1 MILHKLTLNNIGLF
15 RGRQSITLTP
25 NINKPIILIGGMNGA
40 GKTTLLDAVRLCL
53 YGKRALGNRVSH
65 NEYHNYLSEIIHRNS
80 IANLPLDCASVS
92 LEFEYARDG
101 EKKRYTVE
109 RLWERKRSRKTV
121 KEVLTIYG
129 NDRLNTEFETEHWQ
143 DYINELIPIGV
154 SQFFFFDGE
163 NVRKLVDDSGHD
175 VFLRESIKALFGLN
189 LVERLQSDLHI
200 YSNRLVKRD
209 SPESVQ
215 REITEVELEIEN
227 LQSKLADVEVESE
240 NTTTQIDKLAIE
252 IEQQEHRLS
261 IEGGNYARQR
271 GNLNYQLEQLQTEIE
286 DLENKIRVQCEELFP
301 FALIPKNLVRLKA
314 QLLKE
319 LQLDEWKAKN
329 RALKAHKDLLLK
341 HLPSEAF
348 WADISLD
355 LESAQISEIQNKVA
369 SFLTDQLEC
378 PEELRGFRK
387 IRERSPAEYDCI
399 LEWIDTC
406 LNKVPQDFRESNDA
420 LKIARSEL
428 KKVKNTLEK
437 VPPED
442 VLKPIIENLSELNK
456 TLGQLEKQKENID
469 ETIHSLIYRIEN
481 TERKREI
488 LYRTQQQRQAHIQ
501 RPKRVKDVQKVL
513 AEYTVQL
520 TQAKMVTLSNAI
532 VEGFNRLSHKPDRI
546 KHVELDPQT
555 FAVTLYDTYNRSIS
569 KDELSA
575 GEQQIY
581 TTALLWGL
589 ARTSGKPLPMI
600 LDTPLGRLDTI
611 HRQFL
616 VEYYFP
622 YVSHQIVLL
631 STDTEIV
638 GHLLSLLK
646 PHISHTFRL
655 AYQQTEGHTIIEEG
669 YFG

>member
-1 MILHKLTLNNIGLF
+1 MILHKLTLNNVGLF
-15 RGRQSITLTP
+15 RGRQTITLTP
-25 NINKPIILIGGMNGA
+25 NTNKPIILIGGMNGA

-53 YGKRALGNRVSH
+53 YGKRALGNRVSN
-65 NEYHNYLSEIIHRNS
+65 NEYYNYLSEIIHRSPTANS
-80 IANLPLDCASVS
+80 PIDSASTS

-101 EKKRYTVE
+101 GKKRYTVE
-109 RLWERKRSRKTV
+109 RSWKRQRGGETV
-121 KEVLTIYG
+121 KETLTIYE
-129 NDRLNTEFETEHWQ
+129 NDRLNTDFEAEYWQ
-143 DYINELIPIGV
+143 DYINELVPIGV

-189 LVERLQSDLHI
+189 LVERLQSDLYI
-200 YSNRLVKRD
+200 YANRLIKRN

-215 REITEVELEIEN
+215 EEIAKVELEIEN
-227 LQSKLADVEVESE
+227 LQSRLANTEFESE
-240 NTTTQIDKLAIE
+240 NTTTLIGKLKNE
-252 IEQQEHRLS
+252 IEQEEHRLA

-301 FALIPKNLVRLKA
+301 FALVPENLERLKA

-319 LQLDEWKAKN
+319 LQLDEWKSKN
-329 RALKAHKDLLLK
+329 RALKAHKDLLLE
-341 HLPSEAF
+341 HLPSGEF
-348 WADISLD
+348 WAGISLKPT
-355 LESAQISEIQNKVA
+355 QISKIQNKVA
-369 SFLTDQLEC
+369 SLLTEQLEC
-378 PEELRGFRK
+378 PEELRGFKK

-399 LEWIDTC
+399 LKWIDTC
-406 LNKVPQDFRESNDA
+406 LNEVPRDFRESNDA

-428 KKVKNTLEK
+428 KKVENTLQK

-469 ETIHSLIYRIEN
+469 ETIHSLTYRIEN

-501 RPKRVKDVQKVL
+501 RPKRVKDVQTVL

-546 KHVELDPQT
+546 KRVELDPQT

-611 HRQFL
+611 HRQL
-616 VEYYFP
+616 LIQHYFP
-622 YVSHQIVLL
+622 YVSHQVVLL

-655 AYQQTEGHTIIEEG
+655 VYQQTEGHTTIEEG
-669 YFG
+669 YFR

>member
-1 MILHKLTLNNIGLF
+1 MILHKLTLNNVGLF
-15 RGRQSITLTP
+15 RGRQTITLTP
-25 NINKPIILIGGMNGA
+25 NTNRSIILIGGMNGA

-65 NEYHNYLSEIIHRNS
+65 NEYYDYLSEMIHRNS
-80 IANLPLDCASVS
+80 IANSTLDCASVS

-109 RLWERKRSRKTV
+109 RSWKRQKGGKTV
-121 KEVLTIYG
+121 KEALAIYE
-129 NDRLNTEFETEHWQ
+129 NDRLNTEFEAGHWQ

-154 SQFFFFDGE
+154 SQFFFLDGE

-227 LQSKLADVEVESE
+227 LQSRLADVEVESE
-240 NTTTQIDKLAIE
+240 NTTTQIEQLEIE
-252 IEQQEHRLS
+252 IEQQEHRLAT
-261 IEGGNYARQR
+261 EGGNYARQR

-301 FALIPKNLVRLKA
+301 FALIPENLERLKA

-329 RALKAHKDLLLK
+329 RALKAHKDLLLE

-355 LESAQISEIQNKVA
+355 LKSSQISEIQNKVA
-369 SFLTDQLEC
+369 SFLTEQLEC
-378 PEELRGFRK
+378 PKELRGFKK
-387 IRERSPAEYDCI
+387 IRERSPSEYDCI
-399 LEWIDTC
+399 LKWIDTC

-420 LKIARSEL
+420 LKIAQSEL
-428 KKVKNTLEK
+428 KKVEDTLQK

-456 TLGQLEKQKENID
+456 TLGQLQKQKQNID
-469 ETIHSLIYRIEN
+469 ETIHSLTYQIEN

-501 RPKRVKDVQKVL
+501 RPKRVKDVQTVL

-546 KHVELDPQT
+546 KRVELDPQT

-616 VEYYFP
+616 VEHYFP

-655 AYQQTEGHTIIEEG
+655 AYQQTEGHTTIEKG

>member
-1 MILHKLTLNNIGLF
+1 MILHKLTLKNIGLF
-15 RGRQSITLTP
+15 SGTQTIHLTP
-25 NINKPIILIGGMNGA
+25 KDSKSIILIGGMNGA
-40 GKTTLLDAVRLCL
+40 GKTTLLDAICLCL
-53 YGKRALGNRVSH
+53 YGKRALGNRVSLS
-65 NEYHNYLSEIIHRNS
+65 EYHYYLSEIIHRS
-80 IANLPLDCASVS
+80 PTGNLPINNASVS

-109 RLWERKRSRKTV
+109 RSWKRQRGGKTV
-121 KEVLTIYG
+121 KEALAIYE
-129 NDRLNTEFETEHWQ
+129 NDRVNTEFEAEHWQ

-200 YSNRLVKRD
+200 YANRLIKRD

-215 REITEVELEIEN
+215 QEITEVELEIEN
-227 LQSKLADVEVESE
+227 LQSRLADVEVKSKKIA
-240 NTTTQIDKLAIE
+240 TQIDDLESE
-252 IEQQEHRLS
+252 IEQQENRLAT
-261 IEGGNYARQR
+261 EGGNYARQR
-271 GNLNYQLEQLQTEIE
+271 GNLNYQQEQLQTEIE
-286 DLENKIRVQCEELFP
+286 DLENKIRVQCEALFP
-301 FALIPKNLVRLKA
+301 FALIPENLVRLKA

-329 RALKAHKDLLLK
+329 RALKAHKDLLLE

-355 LESAQISEIQNKVA
+355 LESSQISEIQNKVA
-369 SFLTDQLEC
+369 SFLTEQLEC
-378 PEELRGFRK
+378 PKELHGFKK

-399 LEWIDTC
+399 LKWIDTC
-406 LNKVPQDFRESNDA
+406 LNEVPQDFRESNDT
-420 LKIARSEL
+420 LKTARSEL
-428 KKVKNTLEK
+428 KKVETTLQK

-456 TLGQLEKQKENID
+456 TLGQLQKQKENID
-469 ETIHSLIYRIEN
+469 ETIHSLTYRIEN

-501 RPKRVKDVQKVL
+501 RPERVKDVQTVL

-546 KHVELDPQT
+546 KRFELDPQT
-555 FAVTLYDTYNRSIS
+555 FAVTLYDTYNRSVS

-589 ARTSGKPLPMI
+589 ARTSGKLLPMI

-611 HRQFL
+611 HRQLL
-616 VEYYFP
+616 VEHYFP

-655 AYQQTEGHTIIEEG
+655 VYQQTEGYTTIEEG
-669 YFG
+669 YFQ

>member
-15 RGRQSITLTP
+15 RGRQTITLTP
-25 NINKPIILIGGMNGA
+25 NTSKPVILIGGMNGA

-53 YGKRALGNRVSH
+53 YGKRTLGNRVSH
-65 NEYHNYLSEIIHRNS
+65 NEYHNYLSEIIHRSPTANS
-80 IANLPLDCASVS
+80 PINSASVS

-101 EKKRYTVE
+101 EKKRYTV
-109 RLWERKRSRKTV
+109 KRSWKRQKGGKTV
-121 KEVLTIYG
+121 KEALAIYE
-129 NDRLNTEFETEHWQ
+129 NDKLNTEFEAEHWQ

-215 REITEVELEIEN
+215 QEITEVELEIEN
-227 LQSKLADVEVESE
+227 LQSRLADVAVESE
-240 NTTTQIDKLAIE
+240 NTATQIEQLEIE
-252 IEQQEHRLS
+252 IEQQEHQLA

-286 DLENKIRVQCEELFP
+286 DLKNKIRVQCEGLFP
-301 FALIPKNLVRLKA
+301 FALIPKNLERLET

-319 LQLDEWKAKN
+319 QQLDEWKAKN
-329 RALKAHKDLLLK
+329 RALKAHNDLLLK
-341 HLPSEAF
+341 HLPSEEF
-348 WADISLD
+348 WAGISLKPT
-355 LESAQISEIQNKVA
+355 QISKIQNKVA
-369 SFLTDQLEC
+369 SLLIEQLEC
-378 PEELRGFRK
+378 PEKLQGFKK

-399 LEWIDTC
+399 LEWIDAC
-406 LNKVPQDFRESNDA
+406 LNKVPQDFRESNNA

-428 KKVKNTLEK
+428 KKVENTLQK

-456 TLGQLEKQKENID
+456 TLGQLQKQKENID
-469 ETIHSLIYRIEN
+469 ETIHSLTYQIEN

-488 LYRTQQQRQAHIQ
+488 LYFTQQQRQAHIQ
-501 RPKRVKDVQKVL
+501 RPKRVEDVQTVL

-520 TQAKMVTLSNAI
+520 TQAKMITLSNAI

-546 KHVELDPQT
+546 KRVELDPQT
-555 FAVTLYDTYNRSIS
+555 FAVTLYDPYNRSIS

-600 LDTPLGRLDTI
+600 LDTPIGRLDSN
-611 HRQFL
+611 HRQL
-616 VEYYFP
+616 LIEHYFP
-622 YVSHQIVLL
+622 YVSHQAILL

-638 GHLLSLLK
+638 DHFLSLLK
-646 PHISHTFRL
+646 PHISHTFHL
-655 AYQQTEGHTIIEEG
+655 TYQQTAGHTTIEEG

>member
-15 RGRQSITLTP
+15 RGRQTITLTP
-25 NINKPIILIGGMNGA
+25 NASRPVILIGGMNGA

-53 YGKRALGNRVSH
+53 YGKRTLGNRVSH
-65 NEYHNYLSEIIHRNS
+65 NEYHNYLSEIIHRSPTVNS
-80 IANLPLDCASVS
+80 PINSASVS

-101 EKKRYTVE
+101 EKKRYTV
-109 RLWERKRSRKTV
+109 KRSWKRQRGGKTV
-121 KEVLTIYG
+121 KEALTICG
-129 NDRLNTEFETEHWQ
+129 NDKLNTEFEADHWQ

-215 REITEVELEIEN
+215 AEIAKVELEIKN
-227 LQSKLADVEVESE
+227 LRNRLADVEVEFE
-240 NTTTQIDKLAIE
+240 NTTTQIDELEIE
-252 IEQQEHRLS
+252 IEQQEHRLAT
-261 IEGGNYARQR
+261 EGGNYARRR

-286 DLENKIRVQCEELFP
+286 DLENKIRFQCEGLFP
-301 FALIPKNLVRLKA
+301 FALIPENLERLKV

-329 RALKAHKDLLLK
+329 RALKAHNDLLLE
-341 HLPSEAF
+341 HLPSEEF
-348 WADISLD
+348 WAGISLKPT
-355 LESAQISEIQNKVA
+355 QISKIQNKVA
-369 SFLTDQLEC
+369 SLLIEQLEC
-378 PEELRGFRK
+378 PEELQDFKK

-399 LEWIDTC
+399 LEWIDAC

-428 KKVKNTLEK
+428 KKVENTLQK

-456 TLGQLEKQKENID
+456 TLGQLQKQKENID
-469 ETIHSLIYRIEN
+469 ETIHSLTYRIEN

-488 LYRTQQQRQAHIQ
+488 LYLTQQQRQAHIQ
-501 RPKRVKDVQKVL
+501 RPKRVEDVQTVL

-520 TQAKMVTLSNAI
+520 TQAKMITLSNAI

-546 KHVELDPQT
+546 KRVELDPQT
-555 FAVTLYDTYNRSIS
+555 FAVTLYDPYNRSIS

-600 LDTPLGRLDTI
+600 LDTPIGRLDSN
-611 HRQFL
+611 HRQL
-616 VEYYFP
+616 LIEHYFP
-622 YVSHQIVLL
+622 YVSHQAILL

-638 GHLLSLLK
+638 DHLLSLLK
-646 PHISHTFRL
+646 PHISHTFHL
-655 AYQQTEGHTIIEEG
+655 AYQQATGHTTIKKG